1 MIVHVN
7 HMQNT
12 KYLSVNVQICRSSHQ
27 RGSLKKVFLEISQSS
42 QQKNMCQS
50 LFFNKVAGF
59 ACNFIKKEALVQVF
73 SCEFREISKNT
84 FFTKDLWLTASDFIH
99 LKGATKSYFTRY
111 SCVVIILFNTGLSR
125 FAFSTISFRK
135 LVFRLSVL
143 FLFLF

>member
-1 MIVHVN
+1 
-7 HMQNT
+7 MQ
-12 KYLSVNVQICRSSHQ
+12 KQPPERFFKKSVLRNFPK
-27 RGSLKKVFLEISQSS
+27 LTAKKPVPES
-42 QQKNMCQS
+42 
-50 LFFNKVAGF
+50 
-59 ACNFIKKEALVQVF
+59 LVQVF